1 MIMRSKI
8 FCTLIFLGAMLCS
21 CSDNNDSEKKEH
33 VWSDQ
38 VRTIE
43 RAEEVEGMI
52 MDSVELQKREIEE
65 ATQ

>member
-1 MIMRSKI
+1 MMR
-8 FCTLIFLGAMLCS
+8 LISHYILILLLVFLYA

-43 RAEEVEGMI
+43 RAEKVEGMI
-52 MDSVELQKREIEE
+52 QDSVDLQKREIEE